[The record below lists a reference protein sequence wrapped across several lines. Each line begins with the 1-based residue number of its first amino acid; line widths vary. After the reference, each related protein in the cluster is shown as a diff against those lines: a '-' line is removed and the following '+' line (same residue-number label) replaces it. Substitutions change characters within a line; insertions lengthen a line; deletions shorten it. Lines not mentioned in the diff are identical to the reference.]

1 MADTRKFRFVSPGV
15 FLDEIDNSQLPRL
28 PDEVGPVVIGRTLR
42 GPGLKPVRVE
52 SLAEFIEVF
61 GEPVSGGE
69 TGDVWRNGNRTSP
82 MYATYAAQ
90 AWLKNTNALTV
101 VRLLGAQHPEAT
113 TGAGAAGW
121 EVDSAGT
128 DLAANGGAYGLWVMP
143 SGSNDLTGTLAAVWY
158 VNNGHVKLEGNFA
171 DGGATGATVTKGV
184 MDVVR
189 SQGGDHQYKAVIMNN
204 TTAVLTASFN
214 FEPTSDL
221 YIRNVFNTDPTALG
235 AVNTS
240 AENYFLGETFER
252 NLYSVA
258 GAGASAGASFAFVAP
273 ITLGHNH
280 KREFTEAKTGHI
292 IAQDFSS
299 DNTNYDPAAMDKLF
313 RFVAID
319 AGDEIQ
325 RTIKISISDIKA
337 SLNPT
342 EQPYGTFTVE
352 VRAINDTDG
361 SKKVLE
367 SYTQCDLNP
376 NSPNF
381 IAKKV
386 GDKHLTWDN
395 DNKRY
400 LELGNYDNMSKYIR
414 VELSEKVENGSQ
426 NPLSLPFG
434 FFGPVRLADNVFV
447 ANATSVEGGTIEEA
461 DGVPSTVVT
470 DTSIDMNV
478 SSSAS
483 STGSLTSA
491 RMVFP
496 KISLRANTTE
506 GELTD
511 PTLAYFGFDTTQR
524 NNNRYEK
531 SVVDLLR
538 PNPVSYNTFASGSA
552 GSVENYHH
560 VFSLDN
566 IKYHS
571 GSGGLTLHGAY
582 DLNAR
587 KTGASLTC
595 TSPSVPSTGTTFKG
609 SYTSPLD
616 AGFDSFTLPIF
627 GGADGLDITERD
639 PFRNSLLSQYSTDES
654 SYARYSVKR
663 AVDSISD
670 PEVLEMNLASI
681 PGITDAG
688 ITDHLIN
695 TCETRADALAIVDL
709 PGGYESIYESTSTE
723 QNRLGS
729 STSVINNLKTRGINS
744 SYACAFHPWVQVRD
758 SLGTNGLLWM
768 PPSVAALG
776 TFSSN
781 DRKAAPWFA
790 PAGFTRGGL
799 TEGAAGIP
807 VVGVREHLTRKDR
820 DKLYERNVNPIAKFP
835 AEGIVVF
842 GQKTLQT
849 TPSALDRINVRRL
862 MIFVKKGISRIASR
876 LLFTPNV
883 NATWQRFKDEANP
896 FLEQIKN
903 EFGLEDF
910 RVVLD
915 STTTTSDLVDR
926 NIMYAKVLL
935 KPTRVAEFIA
945 IDFVIL
951 RNGASFDD

>member
-15 FLDEIDNSQLPRL
+15 FLDEVDNSQLPKI
-28 PDEVGPVVIGRTLR
+28 PDEVGPVIIGRTLR

-52 SLAEFIEVF
+52 SLSEFIEVF
-61 GEPVSGGE
+61 GEPVAGGD

-101 VRLLGAQHPEAT
+101 VRLLGAQHPEAVVN
-113 TGAGAAGW
+113 AGSAGW
-121 EVDSAGT
+121 DVDNAGT
-128 DLAANGGAYGLWVMP
+128 SLSTNGGAYGLWVMA

-158 VNNGHVKLEGNFA
+158 VNTGHVKLEGNFA
-171 DGGATGATVTKGV
+171 DGGATGDTVSKGV

-189 SQGGDHQYKAVIMNN
+189 SQGSDHQYKAVIMND
-204 TTAVLTASFN
+204 TTSVITASFN

-235 AVNTS
+235 TINS
-240 AENYFLGETFER
+240 AAKNYFLGETFEK
-252 NLYSVA
+252 NLYTVA
-258 GAGASAGASFAFVAP
+258 GTSTSFAYVAP

-280 KREFTEAKTGHI
+280 KREFTEAKTGYV

-299 DNTNYDPAAMDKLF
+299 DHGNYDPAAMDKLF
-313 RFVAID
+313 RLVAID
-319 AGDEIQ
+319 AGEEVQ
-325 RTIKISISDIKA
+325 RTVKISVSDIKA

-342 EQPYGTFTVE
+342 EQPYGTFTIE
-352 VRAINDTDG
+352 VRSISDTDG

-367 SYTQCDLNP
+367 TFSQCNLNP

-381 IAKKV
+381 IAKKL
-386 GDKHLTWDN
+386 GDKHMTWDN
-395 DNKRY
+395 DKKRY
-400 LELGNYDNMSKYIR
+400 LQLGSYANMSKYVR
-414 VELSEKVENGSQ
+414 AELTENVQNGSQ

-434 FFGPVRLADNVFV
+434 FFGPVRLEDNVYV
-447 ANATSVEGGTIEEA
+447 AGAMTAGNTIEEA
-461 DGVPSTVVT
+461 DSVPLTTVT
-470 DTSIDMNV
+470 DATIDLNV
-478 SSSAS
+478 SGAS
-483 STGSLTSA
+483 SESGSLLSA

-506 GELTD
+506 GEITD
-511 PTLAYFGFDTTQR
+511 PSLAYFGFDTTQR
-524 NNNRYEK
+524 NNNRFEK
-531 SVVDLLR
+531 SVLDLLR
-538 PNPVSYNTFASGSA
+538 PNPISYNTFASGSA
-552 GSVENYHH
+552 GSSGNYHH

-566 IKYHS
+566 VKYYS
-571 GSGGLTLHGAY
+571 GSGGATLHGAY
-582 DLNAR
+582 SATAR
-587 KTGASLTC
+587 TSGESLTC
-595 TSPSVPSTGTTFKG
+595 TNPTVPSAGTSYKG
-609 SYTSPLD
+609 TYSSPLD
-616 AGFDSFTLPIF
+616 AGFDSFTMPIF

-639 PFRNSLLSQYSTDES
+639 PFRNSLLSGYTTDES
-654 SYARYSVKR
+654 SYARYSLKR

-670 PEVLEMNLASI
+670 PEVLEMNLAAI
-681 PGITDAG
+681 PGITDTG
-688 ITDHLIN
+688 IIDHLIT
-695 TCETRADALAIVDL
+695 TCEARADALAVIDL
-709 PGGYESIYESTSTE
+709 PGGYDSIYESTSTE

-729 STSVINNLKTRGINS
+729 TTTVINNLKTRGLNT
-744 SYACAFHPWVQVRD
+744 SYACAFHPWVQAKD
-758 SLGTNGLLWM
+758 TLGSSGLIWM

-807 VVGVREHLTRKDR
+807 IVGVREHLTRKER

-842 GQKTLQT
+842 GQKTMQT

-862 MIFVKKGISRIASR
+862 MIHVKKGISRIASR
-876 LLFTPNV
+876 MLFTPNV
-883 NATWQRFKDEANP
+883 SATWQRFKDEANP

-903 EFGLEDF
+903 EFGLDDF

-926 NIMYAKVLL
+926 NVMYAKVLL
-935 KPTRVAEFIA
+935 KPTRVTEFIA

-951 RNGASFDD
+951 RSGASFDD